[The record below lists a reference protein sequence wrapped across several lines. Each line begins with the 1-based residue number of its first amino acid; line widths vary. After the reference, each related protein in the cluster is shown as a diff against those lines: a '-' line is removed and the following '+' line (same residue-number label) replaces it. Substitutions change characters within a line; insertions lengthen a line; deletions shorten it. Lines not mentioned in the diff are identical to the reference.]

1 MMPFCILLVCMV
13 LRSHS
18 GAWFPHPKGLAFVQV
33 VQGMLMTRPGF
44 EERVKGTSNM
54 QEMLKWLPSDLFRT
68 CLARVRVLNSV
79 DQSHP

>member
-1 MMPFCILLVCMV
+1 MD
-13 LRSHS
+13 SS
-18 GAWFPHPKGLAFVQV
+18 QPKGLALVQV

-68 CLARVRVLNSV
+68 CLARVRMLNSV
-79 DQSHP
+79 SLCSP